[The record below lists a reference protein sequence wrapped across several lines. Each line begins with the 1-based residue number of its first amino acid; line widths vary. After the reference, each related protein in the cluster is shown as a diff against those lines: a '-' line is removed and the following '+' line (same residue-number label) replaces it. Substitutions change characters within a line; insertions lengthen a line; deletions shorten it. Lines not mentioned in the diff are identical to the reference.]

1 MMSANRVAVAYLRYG
16 LDTLE
21 RMGFDDQARSLR
33 EEFAAVD
40 LEDPDACIALDLYLA
55 ALEKMLRVA
64 EPLGFTFEWSSRT
77 WMTKH
82 GLLLVGMQACSTLEE
97 AFELTARYLPARMPV
112 YRLVPIPSR
121 DHMVFSIQ
129 LTQDCGPV
137 RDFALISFALE
148 CRLSLEMLADAPAPP
163 LEIELEMA
171 EPAYYQRYAESFPGI
186 RFGASDNRLSIDL
199 KSFLAPR
206 LTHDESA
213 LRLVERHFKDQLRES
228 HLTLTLRVDAILR
241 ADPLE
246 HGHLER
252 VADRLKLSGR
262 TLSRRL
268 RAENTSF
275 RQLRHKALCQKAE
288 QMLKCSSIS
297 VSELAEQLGYSD
309 TTHFVRAFSQWTGM
323 TPGQYRQQSTDPEM
337 SV

>member
-1 MMSANRVAVAYLRYG
+1 MTSNRVAVAYLRYG
-16 LDTLE
+16 LDTLQ
-21 RMGFDDQARSLR
+21 RMGFDQQAHSLR
-33 EEFAAVD
+33 DEFGATD
-40 LEDPDACIALDLYLA
+40 LDDPDACIALDVYMA

-64 EPLGFTFEWSSRT
+64 EPFGFAFEWSSRF

-112 YRLVPIPSR
+112 YRLVPIASR

-148 CRLSLEMLADAPAPP
+148 CQLSLEILADSPAPP
-163 LEIELEMA
+163 LQIELDIP
-171 EPAYYQRYAESFPGI
+171 EPAYYQHYRDSFPDI
-186 RFGASDNRLSIDL
+186 RFGASGNRLSIDL
-199 KSFLAPR
+199 KRFLAPR
-206 LTHDESA
+206 LMHDESA

-228 HLTLTLRVDAILR
+228 HQSLALRVDAILR
-241 ADPLE
+241 ADPLV

-252 VADRLKLSGR
+252 MADHLKLSAR

-275 RQLRHKALCQKAE
+275 RELRHKALCQKAE
-288 QMLKCSSIS
+288 QVLKTSSIPI
-297 VSELAEQLGYSD
+297 SELAVQLGYSD
-309 TTHFVRAFSQWTGM
+309 TTHFVRAFSQWTGL
-323 TPGQYRQQSTDPEM
+323 TPSQYRQQSSDPDCGG
-337 SV
+337 